1 MSQAKVCICI
11 PTYNAADTLTETLQS
26 VLAQTHRNLV
36 VKIFDNASTDST
48 LQLAKAFHDKD
59 PRIQIHSSD
68 VNLGGEGNFTR
79 CLEAAEGDYTAIY
92 HSDDLYHPTII
103 EESVAFLEKHREC
116 GAVAVHALL
125 IDENARAI
133 GERFLPYEIR
143 SQREAALDEAAFLEL
158 VSLYGNFI
166 TCPSVMA
173 RSQLYRDKIAQW
185 NGREF
190 KTSADLDVWWRVTQ
204 VSRLGFLAK
213 PLMSYRVSQAS
224 FTVRETKRRLTR
236 HDLFLVIDRMR
247 GTRPAM
253 QTELALA
260 RIEFLE
266 FKDISLRR
274 WNIVRTKAAD
284 PLPRFQGSWSTLLKT
299 SITTQFHFKF
309 LIAGFGLYILTRIL
323 RGGKP

>member
-1 MSQAKVCICI
+1 MSQPTVCICI
-11 PTYNAADTLTETLQS
+11 PTYNAAGTLAETLLS
-26 VLAQTHRNLV
+26 VLAQTHQNLI

-48 LQLAKAFHDKD
+48 LQLAKSFQEKD
-59 PRIQIHSSD
+59 PRIQIYTSD
-68 VNLGGEGNFTR
+68 MNLGGEGNFTR
-79 CLEAAEGDYTAIY
+79 CLKAAEGDYTAIY
-92 HSDDLYHPTII
+92 HSDDLYHPLIV
-103 EESVAFLEKHREC
+103 EESVAFLEKHQDC
-116 GAVAVHALL
+116 GAVAVHAHL
-125 IDENARAI
+125 IDENAQI
-133 GERFLPYEIR
+133 TGERFLPNELR
-143 SQREAALDEAAFLEL
+143 SQREAVLNEAAFLEL
-158 VSLYGNFI
+158 LALYGNFV

-173 RSQLYRDKIAQW
+173 RSQLYRDQIAQW

-247 GTRPAM
+247 ATRPAM
-253 QTELALA
+253 QTKLASA

-266 FKDISLRR
+266 FKDVALRR
-274 WNIVRTKAAD
+274 LNIVRSKAPD
-284 PLPRFQGSWSTLLKT
+284 SLPRFQGSWLTLFKT
-299 SITTQFHFKF
+299 GFTSQFHFKF
-309 LIAGFGLYILTRIL
+309 LIIGLGLFILTSIL

>member
-26 VLAQTHRNLV
+26 VLAQTHRNLI
-36 VKIFDNASTDST
+36 VKIFDNGSTDST
-48 LQLAKAFHDKD
+48 VRLAESFQAEDS
-59 PRIQIHSSD
+59 RIQIYTSD

-79 CLEAAEGDYTAIY
+79 CLKSAEGDYTAIY
-92 HSDDLYHPTII
+92 HSDDLYHPTVV
-103 EESVAFLEKHREC
+103 EESVAFLETHREC
-116 GAVAVHALL
+116 GAVAVQALL
-125 IDENARAI
+125 IDEKARAI
-133 GERFLPYEIR
+133 GERFLPNEIR

-158 VSLYGNFI
+158 VSLYGNFV

-173 RSQLYRDKIAQW
+173 RSQLYRDKISEW

-247 GTRPAM
+247 ETRPSM
-253 QTELALA
+253 QTEQALA
-260 RIEFLE
+260 RIGFLE
-266 FKDISLRR
+266 FKDIALRR
-274 WNIVRTKAAD
+274 WNIVRSKAPH
-284 PLPRFQGSWSTLLKT
+284 PLPRFQGSWLTLLKT
-299 SITTQFHFKF
+299 GITTRFHFKF
-309 LIAGFGLYILTRIL
+309 LIAGFGLYVLTSIV
-323 RGGKP
+323 RGGKS

>member
-1 MSQAKVCICI
+1 MSQPRVCICI
-11 PTYNAADTLTETLQS
+11 PTYNAADTLAATLRS

-36 VKIFDNASTDST
+36 IKIFDNASTDST
-48 LQLAKAFHDKD
+48 LQLVESFKEND
-59 PRIQIHSSD
+59 PRIQIYTSD
-68 VNLGGEGNFTR
+68 TNLGGEGNFTR
-79 CLEAAEGDYTAIY
+79 CLKAAEGDYTAIY
-92 HSDDLYHPTII
+92 HSDDLYHPTIV
-103 EESVAFLEKHREC
+103 EESVGFLEKHRDC

-125 IDENARAI
+125 IDEKARI
-133 GERFLPYEIR
+133 TGERFLPNELR
-143 SQREAALDEAAFLEL
+143 RQGEAVLDEAAVLGL

-173 RSQLYRDKIAQW
+173 RSDLYREKVAQW

-190 KTSADLDVWWRVTQ
+190 KTSADLDVWWRITQ
-204 VSRLGFLAK
+204 TSHLGVLTK

-247 GTRPAM
+247 ETRPAM
-253 QTELALA
+253 QTKLAAA

-266 FKDISLRR
+266 FKDIALRR
-274 WNIVRTKAAD
+274 WNIVRSKAPD
-284 PLPRFQGSWSTLLKT
+284 PLPRFHGSWLSLLKT
-299 SITTQFHFKF
+299 GLTSRFHFKF
-309 LIAGFGLYILTRIL
+309 LLAGVGLFILTGLL